1 MLRCPLRHSNTIS
14 KSFCTKSYSRTFL
27 SYLHPALAPPV
38 VFVGLIT
45 TLWVYKCAMMVVFQ
59 NKIIYM
65 PGVPIGAKRE
75 KIEAYQ
81 ESCMGIDWRGRFRD
95 IKTEDGRLLSWVEA
109 TVFSRAPAG
118 FAGSKRNVVIAYFQG
133 NASSTP
139 PRLPLISAI
148 LSSLQ
153 TPNSS
158 TTYTV
163 IIPSYRGYWTS
174 TGSPSQSGI
183 EKDMKAIFRHLESY
197 STPGTEFILWG
208 QSIGCGIA
216 LKGWANY
223 LRAPKCRVPIHV
235 KGLIMETPFV
245 SISSMLLAL
254 YPQRWL
260 PYRYLSPFL
269 KNHWDVREAVNEIAE
284 KNVRVDIVALRAERD
299 ELVTEAEAV
308 EVEGILERILRKDRH
323 IRRAVIIG
331 ALHVEC
337 VAKAQGRSEII
348 SFLKDTR

>member
-1 MLRCPLRHSNTIS
+1 
-14 KSFCTKSYSRTFL
+14 
-27 SYLHPALAPPV
+27 
-38 VFVGLIT
+38 
-45 TLWVYKCAMMVVFQ
+45 MVIFQ

-65 PGVPIGAKRE
+65 PGIPIGAKRE

-81 ESCMGIDWRGRFRD
+81 ESCMGIDWHGRFRD

-118 FAGSKRNVVIAYFQG
+118 FAGSRRNVIRIHAMAKINRVYR

-148 LSSLQ
+148 LSSLKTQ
-153 TPNSS
+153 NSS
-158 TTYTV
+158 TTHTV

-235 KGLIMETPFV
+235 KGLIMETPFI

-269 KNHWDVREAVNEIAE
+269 RNHWDVREAVNEIAE
-284 KNVRVDIVALRAERD
+284 KNVRVDIVALRAEKD

-323 IRRAVIIG
+323 IRRAVITG

-337 VAKAQGRSEII
+337 VAKAQGRGEII